1 MTTLYR
7 AGQLCQHHG
16 RGFACATRF
25 AAEKWAVDLGRP
37 IESVQTIEVDGSTP
51 CVVNTHGY
59 VEADFRYGDM
69 SPRPWDDVA
78 WLAKLSCLA
87 QVYRVEMT
95 IDEAVSILG
104 MLADDPVYQAHEI
117 VWAM

>member
-7 AGQLCQHHG
+7 AGDLRPHQG
-16 RGFACATRF
+16 RYFACATQV

-37 IESVQTIEVDGSTP
+37 IESVQTIELDGSIP

-59 VEADFRYGDM
+59 VEADFRYGDL
-69 SPRPWDDVA
+69 SPRPWDDVS
-78 WLAKLSCLA
+78 WLEKVADLA
-87 QVYRVEMT
+87 RVYRIEMT
-95 IDEAVSILG
+95 VDEAVTLLV
-104 MLADDPVYQAHEI
+104 MLADDPAYQAHEI